1 MLQLRKEHAAVSTGW
16 QVFVIGGYDGA
27 SSVFLKTCEAYSVE
41 KDTWEEISPMVVGK
55 CAFSA
60 TVVNKKNIFT
70 FGGYDGTKRLDGI
83 EKYEIETDKWRL
95 LQQKLLFPL
104 SNCACFS
111 PAVSKVV
118 ILGGGFS
125 SGFSLQVKMIDIE
138 TGKWTTLPQMTEGR
152 DLRNKVVYYKD
163 FAYAVGGYNF
173 GAEKLSLQKKE
184 WMALPSYLMNDN
196 LDSWSCALT
205 FAQPENQHSL
215 VPSN

>member
-1 MLQLRKEHAAVSTGW
+1 MYFSTVRVRGISHTLGANKLIPKRPMLQLRKEHAAVSTGW

-95 LQQKLLFPL
+95 L
-104 SNCACFS
+104 
-111 PAVSKVV
+111 
-118 ILGGGFS
+118 
-125 SGFSLQVKMIDIE
+125 
-138 TGKWTTLPQMTEGR
+138 
-152 DLRNKVVYYKD
+152 
-163 FAYAVGGYNF
+163 
-173 GAEKLSLQKKE
+173 
-184 WMALPSYLMNDN
+184 
-196 LDSWSCALT
+196 
-205 FAQPENQHSL
+205 
-215 VPSN
+215 